1 MDGLPLQTFGA
12 NGRTPA
18 CVVDVRLSLGA
29 GGLFWVL
36 GLARSMP
43 VWLVQTHWAIVED
56 PFYLTQEP
64 LVRWL
69 ASEPTAPLDE
79 CRATIQDSC
88 AIWRDARRDLTLETR
103 PHVYWPAERLREAS
117 VPKRGW
123 PDVVAFCDAL
133 AAGIDRRRQRS
144 PEAVNALADC
154 ARDTVALAA
163 ALGAL
168 GEPVPFVL
176 TRLTAGETE
185 PDLPAAWTRP
195 ASRAAGSGRAWCAS
209 VRSGHGGVADRRRP
223 GHGAARGLAPP
234 RRESNWWRR
243 GPCSWPSLR
252 TRIASATRWIGTPA
266 LRATRRAT
274 GKAPPQPVRR
284 FYAKRKGGLAE
295 IRPTA
300 RMWARAAAAAPGRVS
315 PSLR

>member
-12 NGRTPA
+12 NGRAPA

-29 GGLFWVL
+29 DGLFWVL
-36 GLARSMP
+36 GLARTMP

-56 PFYLTQEP
+56 SLFYLSQQP
-64 LVRWL
+64 LVRLL

-103 PHVYWPAERLREAS
+103 PNVYWPAERLREAS

-144 PEAVNALADC
+144 PEAVDALADC
-154 ARDTVALAA
+154 ARDTLALAA

-185 PDLPAAWTRP
+185 PDLARCLDDAGIPCRRLGGGPWARRFEAAMAAPLLDSGMAT
-195 ASRAAGSGRAWCAS
+195 ALLAGSLRLAVIQLVAPRAMLSAL
-209 VRSGHGGVADRRRP
+209 AEDEDRN
-223 GHGAARGLAPP
+223 GDALDWDACARGD
-234 RRESNWWRR
+234 E
-243 GPCSWPSLR
+243 
-252 TRIASATRWIGTPA
+252 
-266 LRATRRAT
+266 
-274 GKAPPQPVRR
+274 
-284 FYAKRKGGLAE
+284 
-295 IRPTA
+295 A
-300 RMWARAAAAAPGRVS
+300 RHWEGAAAACAEVRCEA
-315 PSLR
+315 